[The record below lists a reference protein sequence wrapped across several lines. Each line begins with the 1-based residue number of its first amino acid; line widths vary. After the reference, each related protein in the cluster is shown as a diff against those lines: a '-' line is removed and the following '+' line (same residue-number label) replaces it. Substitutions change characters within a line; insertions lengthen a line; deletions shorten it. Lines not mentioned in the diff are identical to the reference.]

1 MARPPAPR
9 PLLCAGAALATSDIE
24 VESAEEA
31 RALAA
36 QLVEAGGDAPYR
48 VTYRTKKVSA
58 ESDGQVRRRGMAA
71 IQGAGG
77 PRRAAARRRRYTCG
91 GDCRA
96 ELRLRLRLLAAPE
109 LPYVHA
115 VEPAASPLS

>member
-77 PRRAAARRRRYTCG
+77 PRRAAARRRRYTA
-91 GDCRA
+91 A
-96 ELRLRLRLLAAPE
+96 ETVGRSCACACACSQRLNCPTCTLL
-109 LPYVHA
+109 
-115 VEPAASPLS
+115 SPLLPA